1 MRYNSPPAIRHSLL
15 LLAIPLL
22 ALLIAGFSALF
33 SLETPANASSLTEI
47 AELLAHPEQYDH
59 QDVVVAG
66 KVTNVQLATNRQGQ
80 PAYGFLLQDQ
90 AGTLKVISLGQLEVR
105 EGDFVIVEGVFSRL
119 RQVGRVIV
127 YNEIKALSV
136 KPLNRLDPD
145 SIKKNRSLS
154 ATAAA
159 RQSSMGAGPRLFWRM
174 AGASTSITAS
184 CPPSTP
190 RTTAKRF

>member
-1 MRYNSPPAIRHSLL
+1 MLTRTSPIRFIPSLL
-15 LLAIPLL
+15 PFTLVVLF
-22 ALLIAGFSALF
+22 IAGFSAASF
-33 SLETPANASSLTEI
+33 LETSATASSLTEI
-47 AELLAHPEQYDH
+47 ADLLAHPEQYDH

-90 AGTLKVISLGQLEVR
+90 AGTLKVVSLGQVEVR

-145 SIKKNRSLS
+145 LV
-154 ATAAA
+154 
-159 RQSSMGAGPRLFWRM
+159 G
-174 AGASTSITAS
+174 
-184 CPPSTP
+184 
-190 RTTAKRF
+190 